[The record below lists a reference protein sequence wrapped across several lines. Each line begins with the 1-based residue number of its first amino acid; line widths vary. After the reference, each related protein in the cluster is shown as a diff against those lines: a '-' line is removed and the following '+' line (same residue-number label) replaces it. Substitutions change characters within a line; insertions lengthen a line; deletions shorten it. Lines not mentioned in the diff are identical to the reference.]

1 MNASLLAVAAIAL
14 GQAVQL
20 RRPLSLPLLT
30 LALAAAFLAL
40 RPPAWWDARV
50 GKRATL
56 VLLGAGIF
64 GQLFELA
71 VFTPLMR
78 PDHTALIRA
87 LVAAA
92 AVVVAMELAGI
103 ARGARLRVPL
113 LVALHAVLGVWII
126 RGNPQPLIDVYTFH
140 VEAFRALGQG
150 MSPYGITMPNIYE
163 HDAYYGPGLS
173 VNGRLQFGFPYPPLS
188 LLLAGAGHVLGGDYR
203 FTNLAAMGLTAL
215 LIGTCRPGRLAPA
228 AAALFLFTPRTLVVL
243 EQGWTE
249 PYVAFWLAATVWC
262 ACRAPALAPLALGL
276 FFAIK
281 QYTIV
286 AALLVRLLY
295 TRSWGDAGRALLTAG
310 LVAAVV
316 TLPFVAADPAG
327 FVRSVLELQMHQPF
341 RADSL
346 SYPAAWVR
354 LTGLAPPPAWLAFA
368 LMAAA
373 LAVAARRAAS
383 GAAGFAAAV
392 TFSLL
397 VFFAFNKQAFMN
409 YYFFLVG
416 ALCSALAAVEPQ
428 HDG

>member
-78 PDHTALIRA
+78 PDHTALIRI

-92 AVVVAMELAGI
+92 AVVVAMDLAGI
-103 ARGARLRVPL
+103 ARGARLRLPL

-163 HDAYYGPGLS
+163 HDAY
-173 VNGRLQFGFPYPPLS
+173 
-188 LLLAGAGHVLGGDYR
+188 
-203 FTNLAAMGLTAL
+203 
-215 LIGTCRPGRLAPA
+215 
-228 AAALFLFTPRTLVVL
+228 
-243 EQGWTE
+243 
-249 PYVAFWLAATVWC
+249 
-262 ACRAPALAPLALGL
+262 
-276 FFAIK
+276 
-281 QYTIV
+281 
-286 AALLVRLLY
+286 
-295 TRSWGDAGRALLTAG
+295 
-310 LVAAVV
+310 
-316 TLPFVAADPAG
+316 
-327 FVRSVLELQMHQPF
+327 
-341 RADSL
+341 
-346 SYPAAWVR
+346 
-354 LTGLAPPPAWLAFA
+354 
-368 LMAAA
+368 
-373 LAVAARRAAS
+373 
-383 GAAGFAAAV
+383 
-392 TFSLL
+392 
-397 VFFAFNKQAFMN
+397 
-409 YYFFLVG
+409 
-416 ALCSALAAVEPQ
+416 
-428 HDG
+428 